1 MGCPQLNCEFARL
14 EQEALLHISGPDAL
28 SFLQGQTT
36 CDTRLIDREH
46 ALPGAYCT
54 PQGRVV
60 CDFLLCEL
68 GPDHFGLRL
77 RRDIREESG
86 KTFGKYIVFSKATL
100 EAGRDDWL
108 VFGAWG
114 PGAAQALETVFG
126 ALPEQR
132 YGVLSGDGF
141 VLVRMDEE
149 GQLYECYL
157 EASRADCRER
167 LTAAT
172 QPGSEEAWR
181 ARQVASGLARI
192 EAATVGEHVPQTLN
206 YDLTGHISFKKGCY
220 TGQEVVARLHYR
232 GKPKHRT
239 YLADLPVDAACT
251 PGSKVL
257 DAVTGKVAG
266 SIVNTASAGDG
277 VRVLVE
283 ATAEGLA
290 NGLQLDDG
298 DATPLRQA
306 ALPYPLG
313 SD

>member
-1 MGCPQLNCEFARL
+1 MNCEFTRL

-28 SFLQGQTT
+28 AFLQGQTT
-36 CDTRLIDREH
+36 CDTRVIDRAH

-68 GPDHFGLRL
+68 GPEHYGLRL

-108 VFGAWG
+108 LFGAWG
-114 PGAAQALETVFG
+114 PGAAGALENVFG
-126 ALPEQR
+126 ALPEER
-132 YGVLSGDGF
+132 YGVHSGDGF
-141 VLVRMDEE
+141 ALVRMDGE
-149 GQLYECYL
+149 GLLYECYL
-157 EASRADCRER
+157 EASRGDYSER
-167 LTAAT
+167 MAAAM

-181 ARQVASGLARI
+181 AQQVASGLARI
-192 EAATVGEHVPQTLN
+192 EAATAGAHVPQTLN

-239 YLADLPVDAACT
+239 YLADLPVDTACAV
-251 PGSKVL
+251 GDKVL
-257 DAVTGKVAG
+257 DAVTGKAAG
-266 SIVNTASAGDG
+266 SIVNAASTGAG

-283 ATAEGLA
+283 ATAEGVA
-290 NGLQLDDG
+290 NGLQLDDR
-298 DATPLRQA
+298 DATPLLQA
-306 ALPYPLG
+306 TLPYSLG
-313 SD
+313 ND